1 MKKLI
6 LVFLVLTLVACS
18 SGGGSE
24 LSRNQ
29 QKWQDADIT
38 HYRFTLNV
46 GCFCAFRSQMP
57 ATVEVQNGEV
67 VSIIGADGEAIST
80 TDPINEY
87 VLSYATIDRIFA
99 ELDSD
104 SVREADKLTVTY
116 EPTYGLPSEIY
127 IDFIER
133 AIDDELSI
141 TVSAFEPLP

>member
-38 HYRFTLNV
+38 HYRFTLNI

-80 TDPINEY
+80 IDPINEY

-116 EPTYGLPSEIY
+116 EPTYGFPSEIY

>member
-57 ATVEVQNGEV
+57 ATVEVQDGEV

-116 EPTYGLPSEIY
+116 EPTYGFPSEIY

>member
-38 HYRFTLNV
+38 HYRFTLNI

-116 EPTYGLPSEIY
+116 EPIYGLPSEIY